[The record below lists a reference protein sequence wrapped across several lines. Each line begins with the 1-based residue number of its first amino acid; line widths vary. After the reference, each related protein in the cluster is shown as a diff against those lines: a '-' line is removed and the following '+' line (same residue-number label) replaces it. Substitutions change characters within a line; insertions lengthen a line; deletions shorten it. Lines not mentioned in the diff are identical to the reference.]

1 MHMHTDFTLPY
12 KFTHTHAYTHM
23 HIFML
28 FHNDMAHY
36 CT

>member
-1 MHMHTDFTLPY
+1 MHTDFTLPY

-28 FHNDMAHY
+28 FHNNMAHY